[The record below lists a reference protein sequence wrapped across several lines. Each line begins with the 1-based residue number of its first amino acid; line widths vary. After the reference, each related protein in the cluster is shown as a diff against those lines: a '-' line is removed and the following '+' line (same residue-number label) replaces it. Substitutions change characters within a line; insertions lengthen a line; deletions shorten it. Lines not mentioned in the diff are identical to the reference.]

1 MEIYPFLDQHS
12 IRYHRYEHPPVY
24 TCEQAEE
31 LVPEMAA
38 AKTKNLFLRD
48 RKGKRHFLV
57 VVGYEKQV
65 DLAALALELQVDRL
79 VLGSAQRMLRLLGVE
94 PGSVTILGLL
104 HDNPPQ
110 VEVVFDLPIA
120 QAASLRCHPLRND
133 ATLSISQSD
142 IRRFLEVTGHPLQQL
157 DIPAK
162 QK

>member
-1 MEIYPFLDQHS
+1 VEIYPFLDQHS
-12 IRYHRYEHPPVY
+12 IGYERYDHPPVY

-38 AKTKNLFLRD
+38 ARTKNLFLRD

-57 VVGYEKQV
+57 VVGYEKLV
-65 DLAALALELQVDRL
+65 DLAALAVELQVDRL

-94 PGSVTILGLL
+94 PGSVTILGLV
-104 HDNPPQ
+104 HDSPPQ

-120 QAASLRCHPLRND
+120 QASSLRCHPLRND
-133 ATLSISQSD
+133 ATLAISQSD
-142 IRRFLEVTGHPLQQL
+142 IRRFLEVTEHSLRQL